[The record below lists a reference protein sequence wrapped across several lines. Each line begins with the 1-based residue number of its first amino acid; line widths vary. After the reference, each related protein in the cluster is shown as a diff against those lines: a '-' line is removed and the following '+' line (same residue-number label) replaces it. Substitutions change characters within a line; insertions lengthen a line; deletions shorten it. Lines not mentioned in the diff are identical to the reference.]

1 MSGSKVIVLP
11 SAAKL
16 TEPLVTATAA
26 PPAVIA
32 VPSICVTVN
41 VSRSTSVSFIVTSK
55 LTDVFLTVF
64 ITSSVATGAS
74 FTFAKVTLMTC
85 VCVPP

>member
-1 MSGSKVIVLP
+1 MP

-16 TEPLVTATAA
+16 TEPLATVTAA

-41 VSRSTSVSFIVTSK
+41 VSRSTSVSFAVTSK

-64 ITSSVATGAS
+64 ITSSDATVGS
-74 FTFAKVTLMTC
+74 FTALTVIVTLA
-85 VCVPP
+85 VSVPPLASSIV